1 MTWHLVLVLVLARV
15 VVAVRRVIGGF
26 LTVFITFI
34 LNVFGR
40 LARLLVVAALHLMM
54 GVLLVVRVVA
64 RLVEHVLVVL
74 GRVGV
79 GVVSVGALLNDEVSA
94 RVLDDL
100 LPFCTNFLILNLWG
114 TLLNSLHKTV
124 FLAAMG
130 QLESLLDDKIAI
142 VVAYEGEE
150 ARRFTDLTDED
161 RPSLPVSRLQAL
173 LNDARGVLLNAQLR
187 DLVCQFVENR
197 LTNFWLPLLNNRADS
212 IVAVRI

>member
-1 MTWHLVLVLVLARV
+1 MS
-15 VVAVRRVIGGF
+15 GF

-40 LARLLVVAALHLMM
+40 LARLLVVAALRLMM

-79 GVVSVGALLNDEVSA
+79 GIVSVGALLNDEVSA

-130 QLESLLDDKIAI
+130 QL
-142 VVAYEGEE
+142 
-150 ARRFTDLTDED
+150 
-161 RPSLPVSRLQAL
+161 
-173 LNDARGVLLNAQLR
+173 
-187 DLVCQFVENR
+187 
-197 LTNFWLPLLNNRADS
+197 
-212 IVAVRI
+212 